1 MCGIA
6 GATRKLLGNSPEATL
21 SRMNEV
27 MRHRG
32 PDMGDMFFDESMGLC
47 HRRLSIIDLSEE
59 GRQPMH
65 SEDGRYHIVFNGEI
79 YNFIELRQELIKKG
93 YHFHSGTDT
102 EVLLKHYMEF
112 GPESLKS
119 VRGMFAYAI
128 WDQLEKELFIA
139 RDRIG
144 KKPLYYYMKGGEFAF
159 ASELKSILEL
169 PGIEKKIDL
178 TAFVDYLK
186 YLFIPHP
193 KTIYENMF
201 KLEPGHYLLLKNGE
215 LSIHSYWDVQF
226 CPDDSRKENDLAD
239 ELLAVIDDAVKCRL
253 ISDVPLGA
261 FLSGGVDSSGV
272 VSLMAKAL
280 NEPVTTCTIGFDS
293 KKHNEADDARW
304 FAERLHSRHHE
315 HYIKNEP
322 SKIINKL
329 VWHFD
334 EPFADS
340 SMVPTYY
347 VSNLARKNVT
357 VAVSGDG
364 GDESFAGY
372 EKYSIDMFENNVR
385 RWAPAQILNQV
396 NRLTGTAGKG
406 VLKKLHS
413 LSGSALLE
421 PGYAFYVTNTFI
433 TDQQLKFLLSSDVLK
448 AIKDY
453 DPSEHITRYYNSQE
467 GMDHLS
473 RILYTDLKMYLPGD
487 ILVKVDRMSMANAL
501 EVRSPLLDHKVI
513 EFAAQIPSRLKM
525 MRGEKKYILKKALRK
540 ELPQE
545 ILNRKKHGFEVPLD
559 LWFRNELREMAHR
572 AFFEN
577 EDMGKFFN
585 IDSINKIWCDH
596 QSGKQNS
603 GTLLWSLL
611 VFSIWNRG
619 ETFC

>member
-6 GATRKLLGNSPEATL
+6 GATRKLLGNSPEITL
-21 SRMNEV
+21 NSMNEV

-32 PDMGDMFFDESMGLC
+32 PDMGDIFCDESMGLC
-47 HRRLSIIDLSEE
+47 HRRLSIIDLTEE

-93 YHFHSGTDT
+93 YRFHSGTDT

-128 WDQLEKELFIA
+128 WDQIEKTLFIA

-144 KKPLYYYMKGGEFAF
+144 KKPLHYYMQGGEFAF

-169 PGIEKKIDL
+169 KNIERKIDL

-186 YLFIPHP
+186 YLFVPHP
-193 KTIYENMF
+193 KTIYENMY
-201 KLEPGHYLLLKNGE
+201 KLEPGHYILFKNGKVE
-215 LSIHSYWDVQF
+215 IHSYWDVEF
-226 CPDDSRKENDLAD
+226 CPEEGRSESDLAE
-239 ELLAVIDDAVKCRL
+239 ELLNVIDDAVRCRL

-280 NEPVTTCTIGFDS
+280 KEPVTTCTIGFDS
-293 KKHNEADDARW
+293 KKHNEAEDARW
-304 FAERLHSRHHE
+304 FAERLNSNHHE

-322 SKIINKL
+322 AKIINRL

-357 VAVSGDG
+357 VAISGDG

-385 RWAPAQILNQV
+385 RWTPDFVLKQM
-396 NRLTGTAGKG
+396 NRLTENAGRGLVKR
-406 VLKKLHS
+406 LNS
-413 LSGSALLE
+413 LTSSALLD
-421 PGYAFYVTNTFI
+421 PGYAFYITNTFM
-433 TDQQLKFLLSSDVLK
+433 TDQQLKFLLSPDVFK
-448 AIKDY
+448 MIKDY
-453 DPSEHITRYYNSQE
+453 DPSEHIKRYYNSQHDR
-467 GMDHLS
+467 DHLS

-513 EFAAQIPSRLKM
+513 EFAARIPSRMKM
-525 MRGEKKYILKKALRK
+525 MCGGKKYILKQALK
-540 ELPQE
+540 NVLPQE
-545 ILNRKKHGFEVPLD
+545 ILDRKKHGFEVPLD
-559 LWFRNELREMAHR
+559 MWFRNELKEFAFS

-577 EDMGKFFN
+577 VNMWNFFN
-585 IDSINKIWCDH
+585 NDSINNIWKEH
-596 QSGKQNS
+596 QSCKRNH

-611 VFSIWNRG
+611 VFSIWDKG
-619 ETFC
+619 TH